1 VGVER
6 AVVARVAG
14 AREAGMTVAEV
25 VEVDS
30 LVEQILQEKK
40 VVEEQVEVGWVA
52 ERVGV
57 AREVESLGGEN

>member
-1 VGVER
+1 MGVER

-30 LVEQILQEKK
+30 LVEQVLQEKK

-52 ERVGV
+52 ERVV
-57 AREVESLGGEN
+57 VVREAVGSVEEG